1 MGRAGNGF
9 GFLFNR
15 IPNQPMSMNREKVLA
30 VVPWLFVLLW
40 SSGFIGSK
48 LGVPFAE
55 PFTFLTI
62 RYSVVLA
69 ILVPVALVMRAP
81 WPRGGKVIGHLA
93 VAGLLTH
100 ALYLSG
106 CVWSLRLGLPAG
118 LLSLVVSLQPLV
130 TAAFAGAV
138 LGERVVPRQWAG
150 LGLGLAGTA
159 MVVAHRMGGGGLTM
173 TMMIPALLALVGITA
188 GTLWQKRFC
197 PGFDLRTGTVV
208 QYAASLLL
216 TAPLAFAVETRV
228 VVWSGQFVFAL
239 LWVVFVLSIGA
250 ISLLN
255 YLIRS
260 GTAVN
265 VASLFYTVP
274 AVTTLMAWGI
284 FGETVTGL
292 SLVGMVVAVAGVWMA
307 RSRPVPEAS
316 V

>member
-1 MGRAGNGF
+1 
-9 GFLFNR
+9 
-15 IPNQPMSMNREKVLA
+15 MSMNREKVLA
-30 VVPWLFVLLW
+30 VVPGLFVLLW

-55 PFTFLTI
+55 PFTFLSI

-69 ILVPVALVMRAP
+69 ILVPVALIMRAP

-138 LGERVVPRQWAG
+138 LGERVVARQWAG

-173 TMMIPALLALVGITA
+173 TMMIPGLLALVGITA